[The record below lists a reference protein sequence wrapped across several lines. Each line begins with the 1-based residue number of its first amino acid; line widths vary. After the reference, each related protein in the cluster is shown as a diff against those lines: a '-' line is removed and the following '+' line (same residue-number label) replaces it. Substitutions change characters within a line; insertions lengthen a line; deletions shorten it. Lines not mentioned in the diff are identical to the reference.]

1 MRRES
6 GKYTSP
12 KVGRVKDHAGETEVG
27 DPYLVICCSP
37 SQLEQ
42 FPSDNVTKLCSSWL
56 HTVSAACPRET
67 A

>member
-1 MRRES
+1 M
-6 GKYTSP
+6 
-12 KVGRVKDHAGETEVG
+12 KDHAGETEVG